1 MDRHAADLTGL
12 TTTLHDDFTGD
23 GFDPRTWIA
32 AYLPHWST
40 PENSAARWSTSGGRS
55 RLCID
60 DDQPAWRPSESRM
73 RVSSLQTGHH
83 AGPIGSPV
91 GQHAHR
97 DGLTVT
103 TDRASE
109 IRFAQTHGRFE
120 VTMRA
125 IRDPASMVAFWL
137 LGTEERPDES
147 GEICVAEIFGPR
159 PGEPWTVGVGV
170 HPHRDPRIVDDF
182 SVIEIPHD
190 LADLHE
196 YAVDWE
202 PGRLAFSVDG
212 HPVKPV
218 DQSIDYPVQ
227 LMLSVFDFPDR
238 AVPDSTVGY
247 PRIFD
252 VAAVQVSRLDGT

>member
-1 MDRHAADLTGL
+1 MDRHSADLTGL

-40 PENSAARWSTSGGRS
+40 PENSAARWSTSEGRS

-60 DDQPAWRPSESRM
+60 DDQPAWRPSESGL

-238 AVPDSTVGY
+238 AVPDSTIGY

-252 VAAVQVSRLDGT
+252 VTAVQVSRRDGA